1 MACYPEPARQYPPEW
16 RKPMKKPRRKKPNML
31 AIYGVAVL
39 VDLAT
44 VAMVGTG
51 LVILFKWL
59 IP

>member
-1 MACYPEPARQYPPEW
+1 
-16 RKPMKKPRRKKPNML
+16 MKRPRRKKPNML